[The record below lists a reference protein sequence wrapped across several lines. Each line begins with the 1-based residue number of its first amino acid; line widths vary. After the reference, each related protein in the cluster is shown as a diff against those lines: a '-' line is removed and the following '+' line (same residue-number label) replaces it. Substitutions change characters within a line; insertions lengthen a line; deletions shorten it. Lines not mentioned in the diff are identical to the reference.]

1 MRVGVYTGANHPV
14 GPALIE
20 GFRSI
25 GVGASPRCSQYHRG
39 EVEGF
44 DLVVVYGGRAG
55 ARVRQCYEAA
65 GIPVVTVDWGYMA
78 RVNTREERET
88 GHYQVGLGGL
98 NSLPP
103 FECPPD
109 RFKAL
114 GVKVTARGGNPEGY
128 TLLIGQV
135 PGDAAHGMDELGIRR
150 WLEAMAA
157 KYPDV
162 RYRPHPLGAVMF
174 SGARTLTGTLAD
186 ALAGARLVVTWNSN
200 TGNDALLAGVPVV
213 AHGPNAV
220 YADMCG
226 ETVPS
231 VRARLA
237 YFRRLAYAQWTL
249 AEMRAG
255 ACQRFVL
262 DHLLPGK
269 APAKEMKA

>member
-14 GPALIE
+14 GPALVE
-20 GFRSI
+20 GFHSI
-25 GVGASPRCSQYHRG
+25 GVGASARNSQYHRG

-44 DLVVVYGGRAG
+44 DLVVVYGARAG

-65 GIPVVTVDWGYMA
+65 GVPVVTVDWGYMA

-114 GVKVTARGGNPEGY
+114 GVKITAKGGNPEGY

-135 PGDAAHGMDELGIRR
+135 PGDAAHGMDREQMRR
-150 WLEAMAA
+150 WLAAMAA
-157 KYPDV
+157 QYPDV
-162 RYRPHPLGAVMF
+162 RYRPHPLGRIELPGVPE
-174 SGARTLTGTLAD
+174 LTGTLAD

-226 ETVPS
+226 ETLPS
-231 VRARLA
+231 VQARLA

-269 APAKEMKA
+269 APAKGG